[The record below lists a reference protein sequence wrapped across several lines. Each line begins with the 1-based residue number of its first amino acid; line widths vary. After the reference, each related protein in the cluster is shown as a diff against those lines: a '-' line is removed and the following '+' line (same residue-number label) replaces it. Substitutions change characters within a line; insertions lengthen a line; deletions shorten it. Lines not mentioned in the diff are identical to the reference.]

1 LTELP
6 DGIAAALTTVK
17 VDDEGGL
24 TEFKLASRTEAART
38 LLQSIGAIVEQHAHA
53 HAHAHGFAAI
63 GSVAER
69 LNEARARRRE
79 LMISRGASASEA
91 MERYPDLRGAEI
103 SAPAE
108 LVEAI
113 MTLPE
118 EDQQALVEVLE
129 AVTIQDATE
138 ENA

>member
-1 LTELP
+1 M
-6 DGIAAALTTVK
+6 
-17 VDDEGGL
+17 
-24 TEFKLASRTEAART
+24 
-38 LLQSIGAIVEQHAHA
+38 LQSIGGIVEQHA

-69 LNEARARRRE
+69 LNRARAQRRE
-79 LMISRGASASEA
+79 LMISQGASASAA
-91 MERYPDLRGAEI
+91 MERYPDVCGAEI

-118 EDQQALVEVLE
+118 EDQQALAEGLE
-129 AVTIQDATE
+129 AVAIQGATE